1 MAEILDILGGMDRI
15 GFIPFALFDRA
26 AYTAAAA
33 ARFGMEGIQVDEIT
47 ADDDGAALLEEVP
60 AIFVGGGNT
69 FRLLKTLQDSGLLEV
84 IRSRGEQGMVYT
96 GASAGTNMAMPTIR
110 TTNDMPIV
118 EPDSFES
125 LGLVPF
131 QINPHYLDPD
141 PGSTHMGET
150 ASSASR
156 SSWKRTIY
164 RWWDCARAPGFGSK
178 GRRWSSVGATV
189 RGSSGEGWSRK
200 SGAWAKSSG
209 TWSLR
214 RAQLDPLGEVDG
226 HAPMGCGG
234 TLRAVPLAGAPCS
247 GPPPEGAPPLRR
259 SPAAHRRVLPASR
272 RRGRWGR
279 VLGLAAWGMC

>member
-150 ASSASR
+150 R
-156 SSWKRTIY
+156 ETRI
-164 RWWDCARAPGFGSK
+164 REFHEQRLEEFLEENDLPV
-178 GRRWSSVGATV
+178 VGL
-189 RGSSGEGWSRK
+189 RE
-200 SGAWAKSSG
+200 GAWI
-209 TWSLR
+209 R
-214 RAQLDPLGEVDG
+214 V
-226 HAPMGCGG
+226 
-234 TLRAVPLAGAPCS
+234 
-247 GPPPEGAPPLRR
+247 EGA
-259 SPAAHRRVLPASR
+259 SMVLGGRNGAR
-272 RRGRWGR
+272 IFRRGMEPEERG
-279 VLGLAAWGMC
+279 VGEELGDLVA